1 MLILLLDP
9 MKEIGIPTVS
19 DMMAMAKLYYRMG
32 TNTKE
37 VMLLEKDTV
46 MEYTRMF
53 NFYFKMHMWKN
64 F

>member
-19 DMMAMAKLYYRMG
+19 DMAMAKLYYRMG

>member
-19 DMMAMAKLYYRMG
+19 DMAVAKLYYRMG